1 MEISNINK
9 VSANVNPLVSDN
21 KKSDNKS
28 EATNVDTKEKN
39 KLESQ
44 ITKDGVLL
52 KYGEQQKL
60 VKLEGDTNNIKE
72 SLENGGDLYG
82 LDLLFGILSSGL
94 EGALK
99 GLGVAMLSGL
109 YPLVP
114 AISKYIDS
122 YKKVK
127 EEAQNLGAKN
137 EYQIK
142 KASLKGGLLGSV
154 KGLFHG
160 LLDLAVIGSLTTLS
174 VGLLG
179 SVGFAL
185 APVIGAAYNIAKD
198 DIRMELSKKNK
209 NQITIERKSDN
220 NNKDTNNKAE
230 KKLYNL
236 DREPFLPFP
245 PEKPANDTQNPSEK
259 NTNKK

>member
-9 VSANVNPLVSDN
+9 INTNVVQGVNDN
-21 KKSDNKS
+21 KRID
-28 EATNVDTKEKN
+28 NVDTKEKN

-60 VKLEGDTNNIKE
+60 VKLEGDANNIKE
-72 SLENGGDLYG
+72 NLENGGELYG

-137 EYQIK
+137 DYEIK

-220 NNKDTNNKAE
+220 NKDTNNKAE

-259 NTNKK
+259 NINKK